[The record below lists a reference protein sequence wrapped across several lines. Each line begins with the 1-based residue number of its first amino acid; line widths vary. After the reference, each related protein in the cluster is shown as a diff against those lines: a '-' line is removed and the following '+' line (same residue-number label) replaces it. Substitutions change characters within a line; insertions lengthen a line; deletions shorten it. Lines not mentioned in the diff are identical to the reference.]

1 MPIVKSLSTSSQT
14 SESFLEIGDKGFGFL
29 RSSAKNYAPS
39 SQDTFVSADVIR
51 QYSLRPGLSL
61 KGRTQPSQKGGMQLL
76 SIESV
81 NDQPLEKYRSVLPF
95 DKLTTV
101 HPLERIRLETT
112 PDSISMRVLD
122 LLAPIGKGQRGLLV
136 SPPRSGKTTLLKQIA
151 NSVVKN
157 HPEIYLIV
165 LLVDERPEEV
175 TDFKREVKGEVAAS
189 SNDMDMPNHIRISL
203 MTIERAKRMVEFG
216 KDVVILLDSITR
228 VARVFNNAS
237 ANSGRT
243 MTGGLDAR
251 AMEQPRRMFAAA
263 RKTEEAGSLTII
275 ATALIETGSR
285 MDELIFQEFK
295 GTGNMELVLD
305 RKIAE
310 QRIWPAVDIFQSGTR
325 KEELLIPAKDLEKT
339 AYIRRGLSGLNPPN
353 AMARVVE
360 GLTKFPTNAKL
371 LAQIK

>member
-61 KGRTQPSQKGGMQLL
+61 KGRTQPRQKGGMQLL

>member
-1 MPIVKSLSTSSQT
+1 LSTSNAT

-29 RSSAKNYAPS
+29 RSAAKNYAPS
-39 SQDTFVSADVIR
+39 SQDIFVSADLIR
-51 QYSLRPGLSL
+51 QYGLRPGLSL
-61 KGRTQPSQKGGMQLL
+61 KGKTQPGHKGGPQLVT
-76 SIESV
+76 IETI
-81 NDQPLEKYRSVLPF
+81 NGEPPDKYAKLIPF

-101 HPLERIRLETT
+101 HPIQKINLETG
-112 PDSISMRVLD
+112 PESISMRVLD
-122 LLAPIGKGQRGLLV
+122 MLAPIGKGQRGLIV

-157 HPEIYLIV
+157 HPEITLIV

-175 TDFKREVKGEVAAS
+175 TDFRREVKGEVVAS
-189 SNDMDMPNHIRISL
+189 SNDMDQPSHMRISL
-203 MTIERAKRMVEFG
+203 MTIDRARRMVEFG

-228 VARVFNNAS
+228 VARVFNNAQG
-237 ANSGRT
+237 NSGRT

-251 AMEQPRRMFAAA
+251 AMEQPRKMFAAA
-263 RKTEEAGSLTII
+263 RKTEEAGSLTIM

-325 KEELLIPAKDLEKT
+325 KEELLIPAKDLEKI
-339 AYIRRGLSGLNPPN
+339 AYIRRGLSGLNPPT
-353 AMARVVE
+353 AMGRVVE

>member
-39 SQDTFVSADVIR
+39 SQDTFVSADMIR

-122 LLAPIGKGQRGLLV
+122 LLAPMGKGQRGLLV

-189 SNDMDMPNHIRISL
+189 SNDADQPSHIRISL
-203 MTIERAKRMVEFG
+203 MSIERARRMVEFG

-228 VARVFNNAS
+228 VARVFNNAQG
-237 ANSGRT
+237 NSGRT
-243 MTGGLDAR
+243 MTGGLDVR
-251 AMEQPRRMFAAA
+251 AMEQ
-263 RKTEEAGSLTII
+263 
-275 ATALIETGSR
+275 
-285 MDELIFQEFK
+285 
-295 GTGNMELVLD
+295 
-305 RKIAE
+305 
-310 QRIWPAVDIFQSGTR
+310 
-325 KEELLIPAKDLEKT
+325 
-339 AYIRRGLSGLNPPN
+339 
-353 AMARVVE
+353 
-360 GLTKFPTNAKL
+360 
-371 LAQIK
+371 